1 MSAIVEPSKA
11 LVRVQPKGG
20 RARYVA
26 GQAASKVSY
35 QAAKTPAYTFR
46 VAKYSAWGLAISVP
60 AVLRFVWTGDI
71 REEIKLARQAG
82 KVELA
87 AKRRD
92 AWHWHFWPKLL
103 GIGFGSTVLVRLV
116 EQRVGTVGLIG
127 LGLCLAVTLAVI
139 GSRDRGTTITDK
151 TPPRRGDITQER
163 LDDALRAIGLLNKP
177 KADGTGVGLNV
188 LMHGMP
194 HVRNGG
200 VFITFDLPAGAK
212 ATAHMV
218 AQNKA
223 LLAGQLGVLDR
234 MLVIKQG
241 DSEAQVELWVAHE
254 DPLRAGIVQSPY
266 VEAKR
271 ASVWDGI
278 RIGADPMGD
287 AIIIETL
294 RNSIGLGGLPQVGK
308 SSVSRVIASAYA
320 LDPYADAVVLDGKGG
335 ADWSDMEPLA
345 ARYVNGTSETA
356 VAQMLGT
363 VKDLVRQMDGRY
375 EIILKAGKVLAP
387 DNRITREL
395 AEQHNL
401 RPCLVLL
408 DELQDILGALGSKS
422 TEMLEALTRLAR
434 RGPAA
439 GISVLTVA
447 HRPDAS
453 SVAKSL
459 TGAQSIKIACRTDDR
474 TASDLILG
482 EGANKS
488 GWNASRLPEVDGVGI
503 VRTQRFTTEA
513 KFDFV
518 SPTEFEA
525 ICDRGMR
532 LRAAA
537 GTLREAAD
545 KGTETLLDRVIEVLQ
560 AEDKLTAAQIIERLS
575 LELSPTSFGMRMR
588 TFGLSSVKGAS
599 GERLFHL
606 QDALS
611 SLG

>member
-20 RARYVA
+20 KARYVA

-35 QAAKTPAYTFR
+35 QASKTPAYTFR

-87 AKRRD
+87 AKRRE
-92 AWHWHFWPKLL
+92 AWHWHFWPKLVAVVL
-103 GIGFGSTVLVRLV
+103 GSYVAVAKT
-116 EQRVGTVGLIG
+116 QQYAGTVGLIG
-127 LGLCLAVTLAVI
+127 LGLCAAVTLAVI

-177 KADGTGVGLNV
+177 KADGTGVGLHV

-194 HVRNGG
+194 HIRNGG
-200 VFITFDLPAGAK
+200 VFITFDLPTGAK
-212 ATAHMV
+212 ATASMLM
-218 AQNKA
+218 QNKA
-223 LLAGQLGVLDR
+223 LLAGQLGVMDR
-234 MLVIKQG
+234 MVVVRQG

-254 DPLRAGIVQSPY
+254 DPLREGIVQSPY
-266 VEAKR
+266 VNAKR
-271 ASVWDGI
+271 SSIWDGV
-278 RIGADPMGD
+278 RIGTDPMGEP
-287 AIIIETL
+287 IVIELL

-308 SSVSRVIASAYA
+308 SSVSRVIASAVA

-345 ARYVNGTSETA
+345 AKYVNGTSDLA

-363 VKDLVRQMDGRY
+363 VNDLVRQMDGRY
-375 EIILKAGKVLAP
+375 DLILKADRSLRP
-387 DNRITREL
+387 ENRLTREM
-395 AEQHNL
+395 AESHGL
-401 RPCLVLL
+401 RPCLVVV
-408 DELQDILGALGSKS
+408 DELQDILGALGDKS
-422 TEMLEALTRLAR
+422 RAFTEALTRLAR

-439 GISVLTVA
+439 GIAIMTVS

-459 TGAQSIKIACRTDDR
+459 TGAQPIKIACRTDDR

-488 GWNASRLPEVDGVGI
+488 GWNASRLPPVKGVGI
-503 VRTQRFTTEA
+503 VRTAEFTTEA
-513 KFDFV
+513 KFDYV
-518 SPTEFEA
+518 SPDEFKEL
-525 ICDRGMR
+525 CDRGML

-545 KGTETLLDRVIEVLQ
+545 KGAETLLDRVIEVLQ
-560 AEDKLTAAQIIERLS
+560 AENALTAAQLIERLS

-599 GERLFHL
+599 GERRYHL